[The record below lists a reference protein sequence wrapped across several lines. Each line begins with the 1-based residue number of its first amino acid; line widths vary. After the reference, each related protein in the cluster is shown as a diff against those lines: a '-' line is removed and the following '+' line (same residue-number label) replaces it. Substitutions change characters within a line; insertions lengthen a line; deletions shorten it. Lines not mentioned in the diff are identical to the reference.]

1 MNRMLFNF
9 RLFSKVLY
17 SFLVLLLII
26 LIGTIGYILVENLS
40 IIDAFYQTIIT
51 VSTVGFGEVKEFSN
65 WGKLFTAFLIIT
77 SFGTFA
83 YALTSI
89 TGYIVSGDYRLY
101 FKEYKYMKKINEMN
115 NHVIVCGYGR
125 VGSTAIETLGEHS
138 NNCLLIEK
146 DDKVVE
152 QFRQNSR
159 FNCIKGDAT
168 QDELLLKSGIMNAK
182 ALITT
187 LPSDSENLFVVLTA
201 RELNKNIKIISRAS
215 KSSSVKKLKIAG
227 ADNVIMPDSLGGS
240 HMAQLVAT
248 PDVLEFIDEISIE
261 GENKINLESIGF
273 NEIPSD
279 FQYKSIG
286 DLKKQ
291 FMVCN
296 LIGFK
301 DPSGS
306 FVINPKDEIEIVPGC
321 KILVLGTTEEI
332 KKLNQIFGI

>member
-1 MNRMLFNF
+1 
-9 RLFSKVLY
+9 
-17 SFLVLLLII
+17 
-26 LIGTIGYILVENLS
+26 
-40 IIDAFYQTIIT
+40 
-51 VSTVGFGEVKEFSN
+51 
-65 WGKLFTAFLIIT
+65 
-77 SFGTFA
+77 
-83 YALTSI
+83 
-89 TGYIVSGDYRLY
+89 
-101 FKEYKYMKKINEMN
+101 
-115 NHVIVCGYGR
+115 
-125 VGSTAIETLGEHS
+125 
-138 NNCLLIEK
+138 
-146 DDKVVE
+146 
-152 QFRQNSR
+152 
-159 FNCIKGDAT
+159 
-168 QDELLLKSGIMNAK
+168 MNAK

-240 HMAQLVAT
+240 HMAQLVAN

-291 FMVCN
+291 FTVCN